1 MKNDFQITVIFDPEI
16 ILETKSKAD
25 KIIYSKNPDEKK
37 KNKLI
42 EKLQKKAAEDSL
54 KFNRRRLSSLFAPV
68 FSGCILFSGG
78 ADLTG
83 GDTHDLIDFGDAFF
97 GRIEEN
103 FGIDI
108 VNYSLIDLKSGV
120 KAKGRKPNVFDFEI
134 FNYNFDTHRA
144 VKSEFVKIPNV
155 KKISK
160 IAETVLAENKSAA
173 GGKAGKKTTKPTK
186 EKPAV
191 KTVKREIASSSPTPR
206 NDTALSLRAQA
217 KQSAVIESEIASSS
231 PTPRNDTT
239 EEKPALKTV
248 KQAKGKSEGK
258 KRVKRVQNVQSIP
271 EVKTAPEVKI
281 EPVGEITEICEPEY
295 AGQEKNIG
303 EQIDLISRNWS
314 LLSPSENIPVLEAG
328 EPVEISGE
336 SLVRIYFQKPSV
348 RQVVWRF
355 RKKPEA
361 ESSKPILRVYKD
373 VDMLWYEV
381 LDGHFGSR
389 YIIFPEELELSQT
402 WVEIGYLT
410 EKGGF
415 IFIARSPA
423 WPPACLLQKLPKLKL
438 KRNISKD
445 TVLIGATESIPGG
458 RQLPVN
464 ITSSGAGFSASGAGF
479 TASGEGIKQR

>member
-108 VNYSLIDLKSGV
+108 VNYSLI
-120 KAKGRKPNVFDFEI
+120 KGHKHKPNVFDFEI

-160 IAETVLAENKSAA
+160 MAETVLAENKSAA
-173 GGKAGKKTTKPTK
+173 GGKAGKKT
-186 EKPAV
+186 
-191 KTVKREIASSSPTPR
+191 VKREIASSSPTPR
-206 NDTALSLRAQA
+206 ND
-217 KQSAVIESEIASSS
+217 
-231 PTPRNDTT
+231 DTT
-239 EEKPALKTV
+239 E
-248 KQAKGKSEGK
+248 EGK

-271 EVKTAPEVKI
+271 EVKIK
-281 EPVGEITEICEPEY
+281 PVGEITEICEPEY

-314 LLSPSENIPVLEAG
+314 LLSPSENIPVLEIG

-373 VDMLWYEV
+373 AYMLWYEV

-438 KRNISKD
+438 ERNISKD

-458 RQLPVN
+458 RRLPVN
-464 ITSSGAGFSASGAGF
+464 ITSSGAGFYASGAGF

>member
-1 MKNDFQITVIFDPEI
+1 MKDDFQIAVIFDPEI

-54 KFNRRRLSSLFAPV
+54 KFNRRRLSSLFTPV

-83 GDTHDLIDFGDAFF
+83 GDIEGLIGFIDVFF

-108 VNYSLIDLKSGV
+108 VNYSLIDL
-120 KAKGRKPNVFDFEI
+120 KPNVFDFEI

-144 VKSEFVKIPNV
+144 VKSEFVKILNV

-191 KTVKREIASSSPTPR
+191 KTVKG
-206 NDTALSLRAQA
+206 
-217 KQSAVIESEIASSS
+217 EIASSS

-239 EEKPALKTV
+239 EGKPALKTV
-248 KQAKGKSEGK
+248 KQAKEKSEGK

-271 EVKTAPEVKI
+271 EVKI
-281 EPVGEITEICEPEY
+281 EPVGEIAEICESEY
-295 AGQEKNIG
+295 AGQKKNIG
-303 EQIDLISRNWS
+303 EQADLISLNWS

-373 VDMLWYEV
+373 ADMLWYEV

-389 YIIFPEELELSQT
+389 YVIFPEGLELSQT

-410 EKGGF
+410 EKGDF
-415 IFIARSPA
+415 IFIARSTV

-438 KRNISKD
+438 ERNISKD
-445 TVLIGATESIPGG
+445 PVLIGATESIPGG
-458 RQLPVN
+458 RRLPVN
-464 ITSSGAGFSASGAGF
+464 ITSSGAGFSASGAGLQ
-479 TASGEGIKQR
+479 ALPHPAKE